1 MNMEQNNS
9 DSSNMGEHFNTI
21 VIGGGQAGLAVSYY
35 LKRQGVDFVILDGHP
50 RTGDSWR
57 KRWDSLKL
65 FTPSKFNNLP
75 GLPFP
80 KPGDYLPKKDEVADY
95 LEGYVQQFD
104 LPVRHDVKVERL
116 SRADQGYQIT
126 VGASSFFARNVI
138 VATGPFQSP
147 YIPAFSSQL
156 DPAIQHLHT
165 SVYCSP
171 EQIQGQSVL
180 VVGAGNSGA
189 EISLELVRAGKR
201 VWLAGRDVGR
211 IPANRPL
218 GKVFGGH
225 PIWWFMSH
233 VLTVNTPIGRK
244 VRAGE
249 LHHGTPLG
257 RVQRQD
263 IAASGVELTP
273 RVSGIQAGKPQLE
286 NGHILQVDSVVWAT
300 GFRPD
305 YQWIDL
311 PIFDEIGFPRH
322 RRGVIQDAP
331 GLYFIGLLFQT
342 ALSSSLLGGVGT
354 DAAYITQQI
363 THIRIAATNLGNTS
377 VT

>member
-9 DSSNMGEHFNTI
+9 DSSNMGEHLNTI

-211 IPANRPL
+211 IPANGPL

-249 LHHGTPLG
+249 LHHG
-257 RVQRQD
+257 
-263 IAASGVELTP
+263 
-273 RVSGIQAGKPQLE
+273 KPQLE
-286 NGHILQVDSVVWAT
+286 DGRILQVDSVVWAT

-363 THIRIAATNLGNTS
+363 THI
-377 VT
+377 

>member
-1 MNMEQNNS
+1 MNMEQNNL
-9 DSSNMGEHFNTI
+9 DSANMGEHFNTV

-35 LKRQGVDFVILDGHP
+35 LKRQGVDFVILDAHS

-57 KRWDSLKL
+57 KRWGSLKL

-104 LPVRHDVKVERL
+104 LPVRPNAKVERL
-116 SRADQGYQIT
+116 SRTDQGYQIT
-126 VGASSFFARNVI
+126 TGASSFFARNVI
-138 VATGPFQSP
+138 VATGPFQTAH
-147 YIPAFSSQL
+147 IPAFSSQL
-156 DPAIQHLHT
+156 DPAIQQLHT
-165 SVYCSP
+165 SVYCNP

-211 IPANRPL
+211 IPANGPL
-218 GKVFGGH
+218 GKVFGGY

-249 LHHGTPLG
+249 LHQGTPLG

-286 NGHILQVDSVVWAT
+286 DGRILQVDSVVWAT

-311 PIFDEIGFPRH
+311 PIFDENGFPRH
-322 RRGVIQDAP
+322 WRGVVQDAP

-354 DAAYITQQI
+354 DAAYISQQI
-363 THIRIAATNLGNTS
+363 TQLRSAAMESAPVG
-377 VT
+377 

>member
-1 MNMEQNNS
+1 MKMEQNNS
-9 DSSNMGEHFNTI
+9 DSSNMGENFNTI
-21 VIGGGQAGLAVSYY
+21 VIGGGQAGLAVGYY
-35 LKRQGVDFVILDGHP
+35 LKRQGVDFVILDDHP

-57 KRWDSLKL
+57 QRWDSLKL

-80 KPGDYLPKKDEVADY
+80 KPGNYLPKKDEVADY
-95 LEGYVQQFD
+95 LDGYVQQFD

-116 SRADQGYQIT
+116 RRIDQGYQIT

-147 YIPAFSSQL
+147 YIPAFSNQL
-156 DPAIQHLHT
+156 DPAIQQLHT

-171 EQIQGQSVL
+171 EQIQGQMVL

-211 IPANRPL
+211 IPANGPL

-249 LHHGTPLG
+249 FHHGTPLG

-273 RVSGIQAGKPQLE
+273 RVSGIQAGKLQLDD
-286 NGHILQVDSVVWAT
+286 GRILQVDSVVWAT

-322 RRGVIQDAP
+322 WRGVIQDAP
-331 GLYFIGLLFQT
+331 GLYFIGLSFQT

-354 DAAYITQQI
+354 DAAYITQHI
-363 THIRIAATNLGNTS
+363 THI
-377 VT
+377 